1 MQNKEDEDEWVVA
14 YHGVGRGLCTKDVNG
29 IPNNI
34 IGMGFK
40 AGKGQAH
47 KNCED
52 QFHPGNKV
60 GEGIYC
66 TPFITTAEYFAG
78 ISEINGKKYKT
89 VIMVRVK
96 PSARRHC
103 DKCEESRVHKYWVVN
118 GTTDEI
124 RPYRILFKKC

>member
-1 MQNKEDEDEWVVA
+1 MRGREPYYPPEGWIGIGIKVFDQYFNDKWIDMQNKEDEDEWVVA

-66 TPFITTAEYFAG
+66 TPFITTAEHFAG
-78 ISEINGKKYKT
+78 FFLSSCKI
-89 VIMVRVK
+89 
-96 PSARRHC
+96 
-103 DKCEESRVHKYWVVN
+103 
-118 GTTDEI
+118 
-124 RPYRILFKKC
+124 